1 MAQEL
6 RLGRTAVSIAD
17 GPKRVQRAALA
28 SASRWLGGRGTALE
42 RGFTAIGFL
51 GANSPG
57 LIEGDGHGG
66 IISNAEGRAKRH
78 RARQAG
84 PGGAVRAAGLSGPP
98 GG

>member
-6 RLGRTAVSIAD
+6 RSGRTAVSIAD

-28 SASRWLGGRGTALE
+28 SASCWLGGRGTALKRGLRGL

-57 LIEGDGHGG
+57 LIERDGHGG
-66 IISNAEGRAKRH
+66 ER
-78 RARQAG
+78 
-84 PGGAVRAAGLSGPP
+84 
-98 GG
+98 